1 MNNEVTDMINL
12 FSNKYPYT
20 DFHELN
26 LDWLLETYQQIIDH
40 INELMDWMDTH
51 KEEYEEAMQRLAAV
65 ENEINTF
72 EQQIEAQFEQL
83 KAEQAAAFAEQTAKL
98 DLAIQQMKDEVNAE
112 IIKLRQD
119 VNQAIADFQ
128 VQFDR
133 LEANVAAEITR
144 LRVIIN
150 QEIIRLNN
158 LLEANNEYIREYVEN
173 RLDEFINEFPTMIN
187 LVPVYNPVRG
197 DMTSLQQAINDLYDV
212 ARVYGLTAIQYDS
225 LNLTAAEYDA
235 YELTAME
242 YDQYGYIKLGYPDEN
257 WYMIS
262 PFTGQYTKVKNVV
275 MDLAHFH
282 MVGLT
287 AAEYDALELEAEEYD
302 DKQITAFDYDWF
314 GKDILAA

>member
-1 MNNEVTDMINL
+1 MIQL
-12 FSNKYPYT
+12 FNNKYPYT

-26 LDWLLETYQQIIDH
+26 LDWLLESYQQIIDH
-40 INELMDWMDTH
+40 LNELTDWMDQH
-51 KEEYEEAMQRLAAV
+51 KEEYDEAMARLTAV

-72 EQQIEAQFEQL
+72 EQRVQDEFDRLAE
-83 KAEQAAAFAEQTAKL
+83 EQAEAFAEQTAKL

-112 IIKLRQD
+112 IVKLRED
-119 VNQAIADFQ
+119 VNEAIASFQ
-128 VQFDR
+128 TQFNQ
-133 LEANVAAEITR
+133 LKASIEAEITQ
-144 LRVIIN
+144 LRILIN
-150 QEIIRLNN
+150 QEIVRLNET
-158 LLEANNEYIREYVEN
+158 LEVNNQYIREYVEN
-173 RLDEFINEFPTMIN
+173 RIQQFINDFPTMIN

-212 ARVYGLTAIQYDS
+212 ARVYGLTAEQYDS
-225 LNLTAAEYDA
+225 LGLTAKGYDD

-262 PFTGQYTKVKNVV
+262 PFTGQFTKVKNVV

-287 AAEYDALELEAEEYD
+287 AEEYDDKELTAEEYD
-302 DKQITAFDYDWF
+302 DKEITAFDFDWF
-314 GKDILAA
+314 GKDILSA